1 MLKRFV
7 KFICVVLCIAML
19 LPFTA
24 VAEGNTEWF
33 GELPPIQEIT
43 HHIDITDGSWYA
55 NNCRYVYHNGL
66 MVGTSETE
74 FSPHEVLTR
83 EMAVVILA
91 AIVRYQYNELIYY
104 HELKKDLPEYTYSSF
119 KDVEVGKWYSN
130 SIQWAYERGLV
141 SGIGEGY
148 FGVGQPITREEF
160 IIMLFKPLD
169 ETIFDDKYD
178 YRYLGEEY
186 ISSAARISVG
196 FFTNVYGYD
205 IGTYPW
211 YSLESIPH
219 IITGYPDGLYHFKD
233 TITRA
238 EAATMV
244 AIYSH
249 AVHFGDF
256 LFQYPVAAYSLMS
269 DNFTDKASNQP

>member
-33 GELPPIQEIT
+33 GALPPLQEVT

-66 MVGTSETE
+66 MAGTSETE

-91 AIVRYQYNELIYY
+91 AIVKYQYNEIFRPNP
-104 HELKKDLPEYTYSSF
+104 KKDFPEYTYSSF
-119 KDVEVGKWYSN
+119 KDVELGKWYSN
-130 SIQWAYERGLV
+130 SIQWAYEHELV
-141 SGIGEGY
+141 TGIGNGY
-148 FGVGQPITREEF
+148 FGVGQPISREDF
-160 IIMLFKPLD
+160 LVMLFQPLS
-169 ETIFDDKYD
+169 EYTFDDKYK
-178 YRYLGEEY
+178 YLYQGEEN
-186 ISSAARISVG
+186 ISEYARIPAG
-196 FFTNVYGYD
+196 FFTEIYGY
-205 IGTYPW
+205 IKQSSPYH
-211 YSLESIPH
+211 SLEKIPH

-244 AIYSH
+244 ATYTY
-249 AVHFGDF
+249 HFGYAPL
-256 LFQYPVAAYSLMS
+256 LFNYPVATYSLME
-269 DNFTDKASNQP
+269 PH